1 MRHSLGPMET
11 LRFWA
16 QWSPCEE
23 LKSRGNLGARSSR
36 DPKKAHHVGEQGFDR
51 RLDSSTT
58 GPCKG
63 QGMARIRPFMAEVSA
78 SSTPK
83 ASLASCH
90 AVRHGL
96 REKLV
101 IREKL
106 LQRAHR
112 TWVQHKSPSHGWTRE
127 NPWESE
133 RGLFFQSRSM
143 EPARR
148 QPCCQHTSG
157 GLLPLDKRNK
167 SRRQV
172 TGTRI

>member
-1 MRHSLGPMET
+1 LGPTET
-11 LRFWA
+11 VRFWA

-23 LKSRGNLGARSSR
+23 LKSRGKPWSEKLQG
-36 DPKKAHHVGEQGFDR
+36 PGEQGFDR

-63 QGMARIRPFMAEVSA
+63 QGMDRIRPFMAEVSA
-78 SSTPK
+78 SSAPK

-106 LQRAHR
+106 L
-112 TWVQHKSPSHGWTRE
+112 
-127 NPWESE
+127 
-133 RGLFFQSRSM
+133 
-143 EPARR
+143 
-148 QPCCQHTSG
+148 
-157 GLLPLDKRNK
+157 
-167 SRRQV
+167 
-172 TGTRI
+172 